1 MIDHLTRGRAPSSLS
16 RQGRLLVAALALVGL
31 ARAVTA
37 SAPLPGAHAARP
49 PARHTTTLARA
60 APAPVSVTPPA
71 LPARHA
77 AGRSPHYVRPQHARR
92 AAAHARAP
100 RRGPLRVPLPAD
112 LGRWGFLPA
121 VPGHSPQARSWL
133 LLTVP
138 RGYTV
143 HTAALLL
150 NDTPRPLPL
159 HLFLADGHSGPDGA
173 FRSTNLGEPVHGVGV
188 WLRLDGP
195 ARVVVPPHSAMRLP
209 LTLTLPRD
217 VPVGLHAGALEA
229 RGASVAAGTANG
241 VHLSIATQVGLR
253 VYLTVPGRAVVAPV
267 WSGLRCTHTA
277 GQVLCYV
284 TLLNRGTVPLHPRG
298 QLRLLTPWGA
308 TAARLSLGN
317 AGELLPADRLDL
329 TATWAHPTLGLYHI
343 EAALSAAGRRTT
355 QATTVTVG
363 PPWWTWL
370 PLLPLALLI
379 RAGWRR
385 RRRLRSRLRAATH
398 AWRTAPEAPPT
409 VS

>member
-16 RQGRLLVAALALVGL
+16 HRSRLLVASLALVGL
-31 ARAVTA
+31 ARAGSVGA
-37 SAPLPGAHAARP
+37 SLPVAHAALL
-49 PARHTTTLARA
+49 PAHHRTTLTHG
-60 APAPVSVTPPA
+60 APAPVSGTPPA
-71 LPARHA
+71 RSARHA
-77 AGRSPHYVRPQHARR
+77 TSRSPHAIRPRR
-92 AAAHARAP
+92 AAAHALTP
-100 RRGPLRVPLPAD
+100 PRGPLRVPLPAD

-173 FRSTNLGEPVHGVGV
+173 FRSTNLGEPVHGVGA

-195 ARVVVPPHSAMRLP
+195 ARVVVPPHHAMRLP

-229 RGASVAAGTANG
+229 RGASAAAGTANG

-267 WSGLRCTHTA
+267 WSGLRCTHTG
-277 GQVLCYV
+277 GQVLCHV

-298 QLRLLTPWGA
+298 QLHLLTPWGA
-308 TAARLSLGN
+308 TAARLHSHQAN
-317 AGELLPADRLDL
+317 PA
-329 TATWAHPTLGLYHI
+329 
-343 EAALSAAGRRTT
+343 
-355 QATTVTVG
+355 
-363 PPWWTWL
+363 
-370 PLLPLALLI
+370 
-379 RAGWRR
+379 RAGSRR
-385 RRRLRSRLRAATH
+385 S
-398 AWRTAPEAPPT
+398 
-409 VS
+409 